1 MRTSP
6 PAPPSSRSADTL
18 RTTPVIDRPVPVLA
32 EDHLGWLITSLAT
45 RLSRGASHYY
55 QQHHGLGSTEYRLVL
70 ALGQEGSCSAIR
82 AAAAADVD
90 KAAASRSLQV
100 LLREHLVEA
109 VRHGREMDVRLSP
122 AGHKLLA
129 TLRAAT
135 RRRDARLTRGM
146 TDPEV
151 AALRSAL
158 RRLIDNLPH
167 MQEP

>member
-1 MRTSP
+1 MRTP
-6 PAPPSSRSADTL
+6 PPLPLANRSADTP
-18 RTTPVIDRPVPVLA
+18 RTAPVIDRPVPALA
-32 EDHLGWLITSLAT
+32 EEHLGWLITSLAT

-109 VRHGREMDVRLSP
+109 VRHGREMEVRLSP
-122 AGHKLLA
+122 AGRKLLS
-129 TLRAAT
+129 TLRTAT

-146 TDPEV
+146 TEAEV
-151 AALRSAL
+151 ATLRSTL

-167 MQEP
+167 MQET